1 MESKDEKNEMTHDK
15 KEHNYIKNLCYDID
29 SGKITIND
37 SENNKYKSDIFGRKR
52 PKFLP
57 NITGIRNRYIN
68 YEKSRQKHLLD
79 LKINSYKS
87 VNNTFDNNK
96 KDSNYTPTI
105 RKFEGYSKFPR
116 PKGPPFLNIPPYEL
130 KENQKRKVIED
141 LNNYFNEDLSVKNDI
156 IRKNE
161 NKGLSYLTRT
171 LNEYDIMKN
180 DTKKLQKLI
189 KNNLEEIKLKY
200 QLKQNLYKKDN
211 IVKALNQFNI
221 KLSENKNSK
230 TINGRILNEPHD
242 KIKRYFKIINT
253 MIKNKKNYS
262 QDKTYIKRKINK
274 LNIKLISE
282 DNNKDIINNNK
293 NKDFTLGKI
302 IKLDFG
308 ISIEKEKLP
317 EIKNNI
323 EEKEENKDEEI
334 KVEIND
340 ENNII
345 NNSVDNNDIHNENNN
360 IDNNENNK
368 EENIQ
373 EEKIR
378 DNEISFISDL
388 SENGKKYYKKN
399 DLKIKS
405 INRINNK
412 TENENK
418 LLEGYIEE
426 PIEETKIFQ
435 KQRPIRLKT
444 EGDLYMDNIN
454 LLKLTNKTAF
464 LIQEK
469 KDLYDLQLLKKKI
482 RNQTININNAM
493 RIKNKPKIKKK

>member
-1 MESKDEKNEMTHDK
+1 MENNNEIKEITHEKN
-15 KEHNYIKNLCYDID
+15 EHNYIKSLCYDID
-29 SGKITIND
+29 SGKITVND

-57 NITGIRNRYIN
+57 NITGLRNRYIN
-68 YEKSRQKHLLD
+68 FENHPRLNRLLD
-79 LKINSYKS
+79 LKITSYKS
-87 VNNTFDNNK
+87 VNNTFDNNNK
-96 KDSNYTPTI
+96 NPNYTPTI

-116 PKGPPFLNIPPYEL
+116 PKGPPFLNIPQYEL

-171 LNEYDIMKN
+171 LNEYDIMKY
-180 DTKKLQKLI
+180 DTEKLQKLI

-200 QLKQNLYKKDN
+200 QLRQNLYKKDN
-211 IVKALNQFNI
+211 VVKALNQFNI

-230 TINGRILNEPHD
+230 TINGRILKEPHD
-242 KIKRYFKIINT
+242 KHKKYYKIINT

-262 QDKTYIKRKINK
+262 QDKSYIKRKIN
-274 LNIKLISE
+274 IKLLSK
-282 DNNKDIINNNK
+282 DKNKDIIDNNK
-293 NKDFTLGKI
+293 YKDFTMGKI
-302 IKLDFG
+302 IKLDFAE
-308 ISIEKEKLP
+308 SIEKEKLP
-317 EIKNNI
+317 EIKINN
-323 EEKEENKDEEI
+323 EEKEENKDEDI

-340 ENNII
+340 ENNKE
-345 NNSVDNNDIHNENNN
+345 ENNN
-360 IDNNENNK
+360 A
-368 EENIQ
+368 NII
-373 EEKIR
+373 EEKMKN
-378 DNEISFISDL
+378 NEISFISDL
-388 SENGKKYYKKN
+388 SENGKKYKEQN
-399 DLKIKS
+399 DMKIKS
-405 INRINNK
+405 INRIYNK

-482 RNQTININNAM
+482 RNQAININNAM
-493 RIKNKPKIKKK
+493 RIKNKPKEIIKTD